1 MLGKKKPARK
11 NRYKKR
17 IEQRRRRWIGRF
29 LAGAKL
35 CSLVLVMLAAS
46 LLFMVGYAAVTQTKY
61 FQTQSIR
68 IQGKS
73 RLHQKEILNQAGIK
87 PGDNLLAVNLR
98 LVRKRLLAHPWIAA
112 AQVAREIPETI
123 RIVIAEHKPL
133 AVVDLG
139 RKFLINQNGRI
150 FKEYGPDDP
159 RDLPIVTGVA
169 YAHISLGDDTLTP
182 SMKAVVEVLQ
192 MSKSKKSVIP
202 YAQIR
207 RVHMDAEMGI
217 TLSVW
222 KDERRIKLGL
232 SRFDYKYK
240 RLKRLLPHLRYNRKW
255 KGFHTIDVN
264 NPDRIVVQL

>member
-1 MLGKKKPARK
+1 M
-11 NRYKKR
+11 
-17 IEQRRRRWIGRF
+17 GRF

-35 CSLVLVMLAAS
+35 CSLVFVLLAAS
-46 LLFMVGYAAVTQTKY
+46 LLFIVGYTAVTRTKH

-68 IQGKS
+68 IQGQS
-73 RLHQKEILNQAGIK
+73 RLQQKEILNQAGIK

-123 RIVIAEHKPL
+123 RIVIAEHNPL

-159 RDLPIVTGVA
+159 RDLPTVTGVA
-169 YAHISLGDDTLTP
+169 YADISLGDDTLTP
-182 SMKAVVEVLQ
+182 AMKAVVEVLQ
-192 MSKSKKSVIP
+192 MSKSKKSAIP

-207 RVHMDAEMGI
+207 GVHLDTEMGI
-217 TLSVW
+217 TLRVW

-232 SRFDYKYK
+232 SRFDDKYK

-255 KGFHTIDVN
+255 RGFHTIDVN